1 MRKFL
6 ISAALLLAASA
17 AISASPA
24 PSSPAP
30 QPAAASPAPSAAH
43 LALARRYVALVRPSG
58 TAIEDMRS
66 GIMAGAMGS
75 VGDGASDQQV
85 AATRKQVEVVVARF
99 EPVLRKRLPV
109 IDEAYAAAYARN
121 FTAAELQDLI
131 AFASSPAGRKYHASI
146 DMVDYDDAVVE
157 AEEARDQELAPI
169 LEDLRKTAC
178 AEAAAKR
185 VAMGDTKAKCA
196 LSGEGETR
204 SL

>member
-1 MRKFL
+1 MRKL
-6 ISAALLLAASA
+6 RMSAALLLASSA

-30 QPAAASPAPSAAH
+30 QPAAQPAAPSAAH
-43 LALARRYVALVRPSG
+43 LALARHYVALVRPSA
-58 TAIEDMRS
+58 TTIEDMRS

-75 VGDGASDQQV
+75 LGDGASDQQV
-85 AATRKQVEVVVARF
+85 AAVRKQVEVVVARF
-99 EPVLRKRLPV
+99 EPVLRKRLPM

-131 AFASSPAGRKYHASI
+131 AFAASPAGRKYHASI
-146 DMVDYDDAVVE
+146 DMIDYDDAVLE

-169 LEDLRKTAC
+169 LQDLRKTAC
-178 AEAAAKR
+178 AERAQQR
-185 VAMGDTKAKCA
+185 IAMGDKKATCP
-196 LSGEGETR
+196 LSQEQQTR